1 MKPIAIVTD
10 IEGTTSSIRFV
21 KDILFIYAEQFLPD
35 FVRKH
40 KEERD
45 VVRQLRSLSD
55 NTGIPLK
62 NTEALIEHLVKSMRE
77 DSKGTELK
85 ALQGMV
91 WEMGYQRG
99 EFQAH
104 IYPDVPGKLQEW
116 LDAGI
121 NLYVY
126 SSGSEKAQRLFFR
139 YSVSGDLRLMFSGY
153 FDTTIGPKQEKQS
166 YQNLAE
172 WVALPPQDILFLSDL
187 EAELDA
193 AAAVG
198 FKTVW
203 VVRPQE
209 SAIEP
214 EIARKRGKH
223 PVVTSFAEIDLEA
236 L

>member
-1 MKPIAIVTD
+1 MQPIAIVTD

-21 KDILFIYAEQFLPD
+21 KDVLFVYAERFLPE

-45 VVRQLRSLSD
+45 VARQLRSMSD

-62 NTEALIEHLVKSMRE
+62 NTEALIDQLRLWMHE
-77 DSKGTELK
+77 DKKVTELK

-91 WEMGYQRG
+91 WERGYQRG
-99 EFQAH
+99 EYQAH
-104 IYPDVPGKLQEW
+104 VYADVPPKLQEW

-139 YSVSGDLRLMFSGY
+139 YSSCGDLRLMFAGY
-153 FDTTIGPKQEKQS
+153 FDTSIGAKQDVQS
-166 YQNLAE
+166 YLNLAE
-172 WVALPPQDILFLSDL
+172 QIALPPKDILFLSDI

-193 AAAVG
+193 AAEAG
-198 FKTVW
+198 INTLW

-209 SAIEP
+209 GTVAPKKS
-214 EIARKRGKH
+214 RH
-223 PVVTSFAEIDLEA
+223 PIVSSFAEITL
-236 L
+236 

>member
-1 MKPIAIVTD
+1 MQPIAIVTD

-21 KDILFIYAEQFLPD
+21 KDVLFVYAERFLPE

-45 VVRQLRSLSD
+45 VARQLRSMSE

-62 NTEALIEHLVKSMRE
+62 NTEALIDQLRLWMHE
-77 DSKGTELK
+77 DKKVTELK

-91 WEMGYQRG
+91 WERGYQRG
-99 EFQAH
+99 EYQAH
-104 IYPDVPGKLQEW
+104 IYADVPPKLQEW

-139 YSVSGDLRLMFSGY
+139 YSSCGDLRLMFAGY
-153 FDTTIGPKQEKQS
+153 FDTSIGAKQDVQS
-166 YQNLAE
+166 YLNLAE
-172 WVALPPQDILFLSDL
+172 QIALPPKDILFLSDI

-193 AAAVG
+193 AAEAG
-198 FKTVW
+198 INTLW

-209 SAIEP
+209 GTVAP
-214 EIARKRGKH
+214 KKPRH
-223 PVVTSFAEIDLEA
+223 PIVSSFADIKL
-236 L
+236 

>member
-1 MKPIAIVTD
+1 MQPIAIVTD

-21 KDILFIYAEQFLPD
+21 KDVLFVYAERFLPE
-35 FVRKH
+35 FVRRH

-45 VVRQLRSLSD
+45 VARQLRSMSE

-62 NTEALIEHLVKSMRE
+62 NTEALIDQLRLWMHE
-77 DSKGTELK
+77 DKKVTELK

-91 WEMGYQRG
+91 WERGYQRG
-99 EFQAH
+99 EYQAH
-104 IYPDVPGKLQEW
+104 VYADVPPKLQEW

-139 YSVSGDLRLMFSGY
+139 YSSCGDLRLMFAGY
-153 FDTTIGPKQEKQS
+153 FDTSIGAKQEVQS
-166 YQNLAE
+166 YRNLAE
-172 WVALPPQDILFLSDL
+172 QIALPAKDILFLSDV

-193 AAAVG
+193 AAEAG
-198 FKTVW
+198 INTTW

-209 SAIEP
+209 GTVAPKKS
-214 EIARKRGKH
+214 KH
-223 PVVTSFAEIDLEA
+223 PIVSSFADIKL
-236 L
+236 